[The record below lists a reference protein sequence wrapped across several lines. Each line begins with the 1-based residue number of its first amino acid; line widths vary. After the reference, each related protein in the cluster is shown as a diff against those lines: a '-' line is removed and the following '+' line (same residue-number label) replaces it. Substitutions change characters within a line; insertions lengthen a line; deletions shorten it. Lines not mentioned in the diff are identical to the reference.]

1 MIVIVFGL
9 PGSGKTYFA
18 KHVAAMLG
26 AAYISSDKLRKEL
39 FVAPSYS
46 PEERILVYDEMLR
59 RTMQAAEHGK
69 EVVLDATFYT
79 NALREKFIK
88 TVQRTTHVFLIEV
101 FADEDIIKERLAHPR
116 EDSDADFEVYKMLK
130 NNWETFGEDHHLV
143 LQSTN
148 TNITDMLERT
158 ADYLFSKN
166 DQATN

>member
-18 KHVAAMLG
+18 KHVAEMLG
-26 AAYISSDKLRKEL
+26 AIYISSDKLRKEL
-39 FVAPSYS
+39 FATPSYS
-46 PEERILVYDEMLR
+46 SQERMLVYDEMLR

-79 NALREKFIK
+79 NELREKFIK
-88 TVQRTTHVFLIEV
+88 AVQRTTHVFLIEV
-101 FADEDIIKERLAHPR
+101 FADEDLIKERLANPR

-130 NNWETFGEDHHLV
+130 SKWETFGEDHHLV
-143 LQSTN
+143 LQSNN

-158 ADYLFSKN
+158 ADYLFLKN
-166 DQATN
+166 DEAKD